1 MKGKVTEMDF
11 SDPAVWR
18 ELEEATLQPPASE
31 PNYEMGLRIVEALVE
46 KMVVDRFY
54 GDMWANDHA
63 NHVIADC
70 WEYLRRKDHPSE
82 EGEK

>member
-1 MKGKVTEMDF
+1 VKGKVTEMDF

-46 KMVVDRFY
+46 KMVVVR
-54 GDMWANDHA
+54 GVTWAGRELDENEWFEHA
-63 NHVIADC
+63 LSACMMEHLNATH
-70 WEYLRRKDHPSE
+70 
-82 EGEK
+82 GG